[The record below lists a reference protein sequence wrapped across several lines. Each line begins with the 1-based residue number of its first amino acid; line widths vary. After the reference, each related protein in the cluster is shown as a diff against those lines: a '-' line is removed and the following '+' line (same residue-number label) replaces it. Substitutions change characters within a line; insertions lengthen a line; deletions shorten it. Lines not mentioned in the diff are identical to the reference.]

1 MDLITS
7 NNLQNKAEE
16 VTSVKITGFSSL
28 SLAEK
33 KQCITELSQAVI
45 SPTIQQLQG
54 QKQYLEAKI
63 SNFELK
69 YQMSSDKMKELLYSG
84 KINETADICG
94 WSILLKIRGDFESQY
109 LTSRKSSF

>member
-1 MDLITS
+1 MNLIKS
-7 NNLQNKAEE
+7 NNSQNKVEE

-33 KQCITELSQAVI
+33 KQHIVTTSQAVI
-45 SPTIQQLQG
+45 SPTVRQLEV

-63 SNFELK
+63 SNFEIK

-84 KINETADICG
+84 KINETADICS
-94 WSILLKIRGDFESQY
+94 WSILLKIRGDFESQHP
-109 LTSRKSSF
+109 TSWKSSF